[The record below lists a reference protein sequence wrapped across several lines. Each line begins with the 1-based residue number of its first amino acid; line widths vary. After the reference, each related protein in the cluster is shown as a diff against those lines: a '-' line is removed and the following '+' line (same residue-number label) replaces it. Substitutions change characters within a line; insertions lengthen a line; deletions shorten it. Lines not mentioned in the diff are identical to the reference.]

1 MTALT
6 PHKEK
11 QGAQRRTAKPRRADK
26 ADRHRLYEKSVQATD
41 FEYEFVDGAFRK
53 LRRRKAHL
61 LREDFCGT
69 AQMCSEWVSRRTD
82 NRAIGVD
89 LDGEV
94 LDWGRDNNLAKLTS
108 AQRGRVELRQDNVM
122 TVVTEPVDIVM
133 AMNFSWQVF
142 KTRDDLRA
150 YFARARDALVD
161 DGVLFMDIFGGY
173 ESQKEMKEKTRHK
186 GFTYVWEQAR
196 YEPISGHL
204 TCYIH
209 FHFEDGSKL
218 KRAFVYEWRLWSL
231 VEVQELLR
239 EAGFADVVVYWQ
251 GEDEDGE
258 PNGVFEPAEAG
269 DADPAWVCMIAAV
282 K

>member
-1 MTALT
+1 MNA
-6 PHKEK
+6 PKSHK
-11 QGAQRRTAKPRRADK
+11 AKASPKNRSSRSRRAET

-41 FEYEFVDGAFRK
+41 FEYEFIDGAFRK
-53 LRRRKAHL
+53 LRGRKAHL

-69 AQMCSEWVSRRTD
+69 AQMCCEWVSRRTD

-94 LDWGRDNNLAKLTS
+94 LDWAREHNLSKLTPS
-108 AQRGRVELRQDNVM
+108 RRDRVQLLQDNVM
-122 TVVTEPVDIVM
+122 SVATEAVDVVM

-142 KTRDDLRA
+142 KTRDELRG
-150 YFARARDALVD
+150 YFAKARDALVD

-173 ESQKEMKEKTRHK
+173 ESQKEMKEKTQHK
-186 GFTYVWEQAR
+186 GFTYVWEQAS
-196 YEPISGHL
+196 YEPISAHM

-209 FHFEDGSKL
+209 FHFDDGSKL

-239 EAGFADVVVYWQ
+239 EAGYSDVVVYWQ
-251 GEDEDGE
+251 GEDDDGE
-258 PNGVFEPAEAG
+258 PNGVFEPAETG
-269 DADPAWVCMIAAV
+269 DADPAWICMIAAV